1 MLGLSRKA
9 SRAVQV
15 QYSLLDRRPE
25 NRMAQFCAERGI
37 KLLPYG
43 VVGGGL
49 LSDRYLGM
57 PAAQCVQQRS
67 VHSCLGST
75 TCDRKRLR
83 VRCVYCEPCVDTL
96 FAQWFTER

>member
-1 MLGLSRKA
+1 M
-9 SRAVQV
+9 QV

-25 NRMAQFCAERGI
+25 NRMAQFCTERGI

-57 PAAQCVQQRS
+57 PAAQCVQQR
-67 VHSCLGST
+67 
-75 TCDRKRLR
+75 LR
-83 VRCVYCEPCVDTL
+83 NLCQAFNHDG
-96 FAQWFTER
+96 ER